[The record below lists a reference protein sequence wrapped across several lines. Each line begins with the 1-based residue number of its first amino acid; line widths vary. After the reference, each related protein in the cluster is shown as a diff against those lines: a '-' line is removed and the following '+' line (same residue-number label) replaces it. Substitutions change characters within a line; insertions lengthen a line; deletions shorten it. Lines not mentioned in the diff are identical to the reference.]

1 MTCLFSSLKRRI
13 VLAFVSMMLLGAPTC
28 LKAVPPAKPTNG
40 QLSFTHLGYPGNDQ
54 TITPTTSWRSWAV
67 SWDDNAL
74 DEEGYFV
81 YYRYGNSGPFRLIN
95 ALPSNTTEVFF
106 STSVEP
112 VGREIQ
118 VKVEPWKYSG
128 KSIEIG
134 AAVFKS
140 HVPARGSQANL
151 AAPTGIVTAPVDLD
165 PSSTVTNL
173 DDGSF
178 NLSWTDN
185 SAAELFYEVRIRDS
199 SAEANPWLSVGRA
212 LFSNGGINSDISY
225 TSRWQ
230 HNTNSAVISSSR
242 SVQINSA
249 TNAVSFLKLIPG
261 KTYQLQIRPTQS
273 AFSFLSW
280 YPPAPVAPATYP
292 SFTVPALK
300 APGLLNTQV
309 ISENQVL
316 LTWVDNSNNETGF
329 VIEAK
334 TDAAEVSSTF
344 TELGTVGANVTSIQV
359 PVTQGVPTAFRVKA
373 LYQYTPAGASV
384 LTKLESPAS
393 NTSST
398 GAREFGAPTDLVAST
413 SAMDHAVELTWTDN
427 SSTEYGFDIL
437 TKPVGSTSAY
447 RFARAVRGNITRVT
461 VDSMASAVDAVSGR
475 PISSTFEVLIKGTAY
490 EFVVRAVGS
499 NEASVSALSNVATA
513 TPKAGFTMLRLY
525 QPAQV
530 GQVFTYQVS
539 TLNSPARSS
548 WNATG
553 LPAGLTFSST
563 TGAITGTPTQSGVF
577 ECPLEAVF
585 ADGTI
590 ARTTLTLRVL
600 RALGGPQVVAAIS
613 NRVMGLNTP
622 LVINLAELFTDG
634 DAETAV
640 RLATTKGDIDMLLYP
655 SLAPEG
661 VANFMAYVNN
671 GAYDNMAFHRL
682 VPGFVLQGGDLRAVS
697 GPRTFSSIQQLV
709 ASPQNEPGIS
719 NTRGTVAAAKVGGRF
734 SSYTGNGGLTV
745 DRSNEATYGFHGYLG
760 DPNSATTNFFINLAG
775 NQDNLDN
782 QNGGFTAFGR
792 VTNAGMAVTDAISA
806 LPTGSY
812 TNSESLIVDGS
823 LSSVSGIPMDA
834 ATAPTTMDINKTVRV
849 TRASAIQP
857 LSYTI
862 SDGTATS
869 VVATIENGN
878 QLKLNGLAAG
888 SRSLTVTARDLDG
901 NTIGQTFTVTV
912 TPGHKAPT
920 ITRQPVAKI
929 VNVGDD
935 VSFSVTATGTDLQY
949 QWRRGGTNLEGKT
962 AATLTLEDVQAGN
975 AGEYDVAVSNATT
988 SVISNRARLSLRTP
1002 TDITGITNAAG
1013 VAVSSLLVNVG
1024 AALELK
1030 AVVVGAPEPVFTW
1043 KRGTTA
1049 IKGQTSSHLKIA
1061 TAKLTDGGTY
1071 KGTAKN
1077 AGGTDSTTDV
1087 NVFVIDRQN
1096 QLQVHKPG
1104 VAIKLVAGISGP
1116 ADQITYQW
1124 GKYNDTTFE
1133 PLTPSSARYTGV
1145 EDPTLTILVSDI
1157 NQDSG
1162 AYACR
1167 VSLPD
1172 GLGTQTTGLTYLS
1185 VANKPNLKPM
1195 IGLNEVPT
1203 GFVAVSYRYQVPYEP
1218 GDALRPSSFAASGL
1232 PSGLTIDAPTGIIY
1246 GIPTKSGQFT
1256 IKVTAKNPSGTS
1268 NPVTA
1273 LLKISSMQAAS
1284 TGSFVATIQAAP
1296 TLNEDMGGRL
1306 DMTVTESS
1314 SYSASV
1320 VMGKNTYKAAGK
1332 VLYSGQNS
1340 DGSVNY
1346 RGQITIPRKNQ
1357 KSLLMVFVV
1366 TSGGSG
1372 ISGFISDGFFDA
1384 VGRLTGETGR
1394 AEISGFRRIWNRSRK
1409 PSPFLGNLHLSLDL
1423 PAADIGKADIPQG
1436 SGFLRGTGSSS
1447 GTVSFAG
1454 RLADGTAV
1462 TTSSSVSR
1470 LGELILFKMLYS
1482 NRGSLS
1488 GRVNHVIVSSG
1499 ELDLIKRASGDV
1511 RWFKTDT
1518 TSLNPRS
1525 YPTGVASTTLAVA
1538 GNYYFAPKP
1547 EQVEKPKKPD
1557 PDKHEIVMGLPNVAG
1572 NAYLDF
1578 AEGGLVSGV
1587 TNPDVN
1593 FRITPANKASF
1604 TTGSNP
1610 GQVTLSIDTKTGLYS
1625 GAFNLEDGRSTAFR
1639 GLIIPKTEAV
1649 NATNANLLA
1658 VSSYGVGYFL
1668 LPGLTPTLK
1677 TSQILSGKVTLQPT
1691 PVEISPQPLDQT
1703 INPGENVVFTIGVSG
1718 GINGPVGSVV
1728 TYRWYKDGVPIS
1740 DATGTTSI
1748 SGATTNTLTIS
1759 SAQKANAGSY
1769 FCEVTQ
1775 SVSIV
1780 RSNAAVLTVREFV
1793 ANVTLALQ
1801 SESVVNLGDSVTF
1814 TTTAEGSAPLT
1825 YEWSKNGVILPD
1837 VTTSSYNINSV
1848 TVADTGTYKVKV
1860 RNSLSPIS
1868 SSPAGVESP
1877 GVSLNVIT
1885 PITSVVITRTPST
1898 EFVST
1903 GEEVVFTATAN
1914 GSSPAYQWRRNNVN
1928 IPNAFG
1934 RTFTIPIVSN
1944 DDGGQYEVYVTNALT
1959 PTPVFSEIN
1968 YLNVAAAITNIQL
1981 QKSYT
1986 TLGVLPNTSVTFT
1999 VTADGEN
2006 ITYQWYKNDAAISG
2020 QTSNSL
2026 TLNAG
2031 PNPTNNVPDV
2041 YSVKLFNAVTPSGI
2055 SGGAIP
2061 LHVATPVTDVI
2072 VTRDPSTSNVV
2083 AGSGP
2088 VVFTATPDGTGPYTY
2103 QWRKNFQLI
2112 SDAVSA
2118 TYTISDPA
2126 VGDTGNY
2133 DCIITNPLRANEDG
2147 ITGDSVSL
2155 TVVP

>member
-1 MTCLFSSLKRRI
+1 M
-13 VLAFVSMMLLGAPTC
+13 
-28 LKAVPPAKPTNG
+28 
-40 QLSFTHLGYPGNDQ
+40 
-54 TITPTTSWRSWAV
+54 
-67 SWDDNAL
+67 
-74 DEEGYFV
+74 
-81 YYRYGNSGPFRLIN
+81 
-95 ALPSNTTEVFF
+95 
-106 STSVEP
+106 
-112 VGREIQ
+112 
-118 VKVEPWKYSG
+118 
-128 KSIEIG
+128 
-134 AAVFKS
+134 
-140 HVPARGSQANL
+140 
-151 AAPTGIVTAPVDLD
+151 
-165 PSSTVTNL
+165 
-173 DDGSF
+173 
-178 NLSWTDN
+178 
-185 SAAELFYEVRIRDS
+185 
-199 SAEANPWLSVGRA
+199 
-212 LFSNGGINSDISY
+212 
-225 TSRWQ
+225 
-230 HNTNSAVISSSR
+230 
-242 SVQINSA
+242 
-249 TNAVSFLKLIPG
+249 
-261 KTYQLQIRPTQS
+261 
-273 AFSFLSW
+273 
-280 YPPAPVAPATYP
+280 
-292 SFTVPALK
+292 
-300 APGLLNTQV
+300 
-309 ISENQVL
+309 
-316 LTWVDNSNNETGF
+316 
-329 VIEAK
+329 
-334 TDAAEVSSTF
+334 
-344 TELGTVGANVTSIQV
+344 
-359 PVTQGVPTAFRVKA
+359 
-373 LYQYTPAGASV
+373 
-384 LTKLESPAS
+384 
-393 NTSST
+393 
-398 GAREFGAPTDLVAST
+398 
-413 SAMDHAVELTWTDN
+413 
-427 SSTEYGFDIL
+427 
-437 TKPVGSTSAY
+437 
-447 RFARAVRGNITRVT
+447 
-461 VDSMASAVDAVSGR
+461 
-475 PISSTFEVLIKGTAY
+475 
-490 EFVVRAVGS
+490 
-499 NEASVSALSNVATA
+499 
-513 TPKAGFTMLRLY
+513 
-525 QPAQV
+525 
-530 GQVFTYQVS
+530 
-539 TLNSPARSS
+539 
-548 WNATG
+548 
-553 LPAGLTFSST
+553 
-563 TGAITGTPTQSGVF
+563 
-577 ECPLEAVF
+577 EAVF

-613 NRVMGLNTP
+613 NRVIGLNTP

-661 VANFMAYVNN
+661 VANFMAYVNS

-697 GPRTFSSIQQLV
+697 GPRTFSSIQQLL

-734 SSYTGNGGLTV
+734 SSYTGNGGLPV

-792 VTNAGMAVTDAISA
+792 VTNAGMAVTDAISV

-862 SDGTATS
+862 SDGVATS

-878 QLKLNGLAAG
+878 QLKLNGIAAG

-912 TPGHKAPT
+912 TPGHKAPA
-920 ITRQPVAKI
+920 ITRQPVAQI

-975 AGEYDVAVSNATT
+975 AGEYDVVVSNATM
-988 SVISNRARLSLRTP
+988 SVISNRSRLSLRTP

-1013 VAVSSLLVNVG
+1013 VTVSSLLVNVG

-1061 TAKLTDGGTY
+1061 TAKLTDGGIY

-1077 AGGTDSTTDV
+1077 TGGTDSTTDV

-1133 PLTPSSARYTGV
+1133 PLLPSSARYTGV

-1172 GLGTQTTGLTYLS
+1172 GLGTQITGVTYLS

-1195 IGLNEVPT
+1195 TGLNEVPT

-1232 PSGLTIDAPTGIIY
+1232 PPGLMIDAPTGIIY

-1256 IKVTAKNPSGTS
+1256 ITVTAKNPSGTS

-1273 LLKISSMQAAS
+1273 VLRISSMQAAS
-1284 TGSFVATIQAAP
+1284 TGSFVATIQASP
-1296 TLNEDMGGRL
+1296 TLNDEMGGRL
-1306 DMTVTESS
+1306 DMTVTDSS

-1332 VLYSGQNS
+1332 VLYSSQNS

-1346 RGQITIPRKNQ
+1346 RGQIAIPRKNQ
-1357 KSLLMVFVV
+1357 KSLLLVFVV
-1366 TSGGSG
+1366 TSGGAG

-1384 VGRLTGETGR
+1384 VGRLTGEIGR
-1394 AEISGFRRIWNRSRK
+1394 AEISGFRRFWNRSRN
-1409 PSPFLGNLHLSLDL
+1409 PSPYLGNLHLSLDL
-1423 PAADIGKADIPQG
+1423 PTADIGKADIPQG

-1454 RLADGTAV
+1454 RLADGTTV

-1470 LGELILFKMLYS
+1470 FGELILFRMLYS

-1488 GRVNHVIVSSG
+1488 GRVNHVVVSSG
-1499 ELDLIKRASGDV
+1499 ELSLINRASGDV

-1525 YPTGVASTTLAVA
+1525 YPTSVISITLAVR
-1538 GNYYFAPKP
+1538 GNYYVAPKP
-1547 EQVEKPKKPD
+1547 EQVKKPD
-1557 PDKHEIVMGLPNVAG
+1557 PDKHEIVMGLPNVPG

-1587 TNPDVN
+1587 SNPGVN

-1604 TTGSNP
+1604 TNGSNP
-1610 GQVTLSIDTKTGLYS
+1610 GQVTLGIDAKTGLYS
-1625 GAFNLEDGRSTAFR
+1625 GAFNLQDGRSAAFR
-1639 GLIIPKTEAV
+1639 GLIIPRTDAV

-1677 TSQILSGKVTLQPT
+1677 TSQILSGKVTLKPT

-1703 INPGENVVFTIGVSG
+1703 INPGDNVVFTIGVSG
-1718 GINGPVGSVV
+1718 GINDPSGAVV
-1728 TYRWYKDGVPIS
+1728 TYRWYKDGVAIS
-1740 DATGTTSI
+1740 DSTGTTSI
-1748 SGATTNTLTIS
+1748 SGATTNTLTLS
-1759 SAQKANAGSY
+1759 SAQKANSGSY

-1780 RSNAAVLTVREFV
+1780 RSNAAVLTVRQVV
-1793 ANVTLALQ
+1793 ANVTLELQ

-1848 TVADTGTYKVKV
+1848 TVDDTGTYKVKV
-1860 RNSLSPIS
+1860 RNSITPV
-1868 SSPAGVESP
+1868 AVESP

-1885 PITSVVITRTPST
+1885 PITSVLITRTPST
-1898 EFVST
+1898 EFVAT

-1934 RTFTIPIVSN
+1934 RTFTINSVSN

-1968 YLNVAAAITNIQL
+1968 YLNVAAGITNIQL

-2006 ITYQWYKNDAAISG
+2006 ITYKWYKNDVAISG

-2055 SGGAIP
+2055 SGGTIP

-2072 VTRDPSTSNVV
+2072 VTRNPSTANVV

-2088 VVFTATPDGTGPYTY
+2088 VVFTATPNGTGPYTY
-2103 QWRKNFQLI
+2103 QWRKNAQILVNEQAPTFTL
-2112 SDAVSA
+2112 SN
-2118 TYTISDPA
+2118 TTLN
-2126 VGDTGNY
+2126 DTGAY
-2133 DCIITNPLRANEDG
+2133 DCIITNPLRALNDG
-2147 ITGDSVSL
+2147 ITGDSNVL
-2155 TVVP
+2155 TIIPAP